1 MATYI
6 LKRKT
11 YSDGD
16 QQPKQGMGL
25 GKKLAIGA
33 GALGTAA
40 LAVAGARNGVFG
52 TKAAIGANKAWMGA
66 DRALKSGKRMLN
78 RFTK

>member
-11 YSDGD
+11 YSDDD

-25 GKKLAIGA
+25 GKKLAS
-33 GALGTAA
+33 
-40 LAVAGARNGVFG
+40 
-52 TKAAIGANKAWMGA
+52 
-66 DRALKSGKRMLN
+66 RAEKVGEN
-78 RFTK
+78 A